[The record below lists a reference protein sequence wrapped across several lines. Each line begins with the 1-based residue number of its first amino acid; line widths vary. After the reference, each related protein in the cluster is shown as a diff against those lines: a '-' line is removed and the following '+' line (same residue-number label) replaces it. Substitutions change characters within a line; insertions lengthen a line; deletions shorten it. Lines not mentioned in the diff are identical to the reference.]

1 VSDDDAVLALCDLG
15 GAADFETGQG
25 CDGAEAIFDPVY
37 GAPEQF
43 ERVGGG
49 GGGFTV
55 GGLFGRG
62 GRPGEGTLTATG
74 VVPHPGFDAFGIGMC
89 LLRLGVPSLH
99 APGAVKRARAA
110 MEAAKER
117 ADAGQVRSIQTFFTH
132 SIARFQHLIAWV
144 PFN

>member
-1 VSDDDAVLALCDLG
+1 
-15 GAADFETGQG
+15 
-25 CDGAEAIFDPVY
+25 
-37 GAPEQF
+37 
-43 ERVGGG
+43 
-49 GGGFTV
+49 
-55 GGLFGRG
+55 
-62 GRPGEGTLTATG
+62 
-74 VVPHPGFDAFGIGMC
+74 MC